1 MVSHQSLGGGLNQNK
16 LLVEVIVNFLC
27 FPEETFSGNYFL
39 NLRMKNSDDGK
50 NSKHQKPE
58 SDEISLKNFTR
69 EKYHKNESPDN
80 ELAEEKSRLLPG
92 NETK

>member
-1 MVSHQSLGGGLNQNK
+1 
-16 LLVEVIVNFLC
+16 
-27 FPEETFSGNYFL
+27 
-39 NLRMKNSDDGK
+39 MKHSDDGK
-50 NSKHQKPE
+50 NSGQQKPE

>member
-1 MVSHQSLGGGLNQNK
+1 
-16 LLVEVIVNFLC
+16 
-27 FPEETFSGNYFL
+27 
-39 NLRMKNSDDGK
+39 MKNSGDDK
-50 NSKHQKPE
+50 ESEYRKTE

-69 EKYHKNESPDN
+69 EKYHKNESADN

>member
-1 MVSHQSLGGGLNQNK
+1 
-16 LLVEVIVNFLC
+16 
-27 FPEETFSGNYFL
+27 
-39 NLRMKNSDDGK
+39 MKISDHDK
-50 NSKHQKPE
+50 ESEHRKIE

-69 EKYHKNESPDN
+69 EKYQKNESPDD